1 MGMKAASTHILDR
14 PRFTFM
20 RAALLVVSIVGVF
33 SVLSIW
39 APVRILLI
47 ALVLIAFAGGAGLG
61 KGAAVLVSL
70 TVMAIVGRAEL
81 IAAHPVDL
89 RIFLVGGIGI
99 AIVPGGVALVGAQR
113 VAWYA
118 DDLLASSPVD
128 KKKRLQRRMIR
139 RWIRSGNAARS
150 EGVRLTV

>member
-1 MGMKAASTHILDR
+1 M
-14 PRFTFM
+14 
-20 RAALLVVSIVGVF
+20 
-33 SVLSIW
+33 
-39 APVRILLI
+39 RILLI

-99 AIVPGGVALVGAQR
+99 AIVPGGVALVGASARRLVRRRSARQQ
-113 VAWYA
+113 
-118 DDLLASSPVD
+118 SS
-128 KKKRLQRRMIR
+128 
-139 RWIRSGNAARS
+139 G
-150 EGVRLTV
+150 